1 MQFSK
6 IPGAV
11 AVLLALSLSGCGY
24 TYFRAVPIN
33 PQTGYFPTTSNFN
46 QTHPAR
52 KAPILIN
59 RKTDLA
65 HYHGNILVTA
75 ERFWVQEIRYTG
87 AFRNVMTNREME
99 KKVIQAGLAGKIKRL
114 NSLLDLHHAYQVWG
128 PFLWVRIR
136 MNVISGN
143 QHGMHQVELVVTN
156 PLTTHRLFVARE
168 RVRSFFSKNV
178 NDQNTYYPILNS
190 FISWIRENGG
200 HLHPSK

>member
-1 MQFSK
+1 MMGGEECGC
-6 IPGAV
+6 PGAFPV
-11 AVLLALSLSGCGY
+11 AVAETAHKKARCPSGGMLPDAVHPPDMGTSLRGFE
-24 TYFRAVPIN
+24 T
-33 PQTGYFPTTSNFN
+33 
-46 QTHPAR
+46 
-52 KAPILIN
+52 
-59 RKTDLA
+59 
-65 HYHGNILVTA
+65 
-75 ERFWVQEIRYTG
+75 
-87 AFRNVMTNREME
+87 REME
-99 KKVIQAGLAGKIKRL
+99 KKVIRAGLAGKIKRL

-136 MNVISGN
+136 MNVVSGN